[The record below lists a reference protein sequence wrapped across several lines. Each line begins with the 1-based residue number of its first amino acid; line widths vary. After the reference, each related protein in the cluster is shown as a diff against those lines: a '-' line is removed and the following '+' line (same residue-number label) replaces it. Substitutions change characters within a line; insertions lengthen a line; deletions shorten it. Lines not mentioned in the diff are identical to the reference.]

1 MKRYLPLLFAA
12 ALCLLSGCGGR
23 SVTTRLVISSMGV
36 DCAASPLTAVL
47 EIIKEEQNELMT
59 VQGESFAE
67 LFSAAE
73 RQSGEQLYLGALQ
86 SIVFSG
92 IADGSTLRAYLFSL
106 MADGRIAPNI
116 QIALCDDALS
126 VLSEDITGDDITA
139 LLTCRYTDCRSCGL
153 KEFINLL
160 DGEGRD
166 GLLPWLST
174 EEGKLRESGF
184 LPTGSSD
191 YTEPL
196 PPDDLCRLLLRRTDE
211 TRRALSVDGSE
222 VTVLLRRLAVSGV
235 RYEQRETEV
244 NLSAE
249 VTVQAVNGT
258 VPTRAALET
267 ALRNDLLKQLEMLE
281 NTVMHSRRSDILGLA
296 ARAALAGFDAD
307 AIDLSRITFVP
318 RFVLRDPRGLLA

>member
-92 IADGSTLRAYLFSL
+92 IADGST
-106 MADGRIAPNI
+106 APNT

-249 VTVQAVNGT
+249 VSVQAVNGT

>member
-23 SVTTRLVISSMGV
+23 SVTTRLVISSIGV
-36 DCAASPLTAVL
+36 DCADSPLTAVL

-59 VQGESFAE
+59 VQGKSFAE

-106 MADGRIAPNI
+106 MADGRIAPNT

-126 VLSEDITGDDITA
+126 LFSEEITGDDITA
-139 LLTCRYTDCRSCGL
+139 LLTCRYTDCRTCSL
-153 KEFINLL
+153 KELINLL
-160 DGEGRD
+160 DGVGRD

-174 EEGKLRESGF
+174 EDGELRESGF

-191 YTEPL
+191 YTDPL
-196 PPDDLCRLLLRRTDE
+196 PPDDLCRLLLRRTNE
-211 TRRALSVDGSE
+211 TRETLSVGSAE
-222 VTVLLRRLAVSGV
+222 VTILLRRLAVSGV
-235 RYEQRETEV
+235 RLEAGGTEV
-244 NLSAE
+244 DLSAE
-249 VTVQAVNGT
+249 VTVQAMNGT
-258 VPTRAALET
+258 TPTRTALET
-267 ALRNDLLKQLEMLE
+267 ALRDDLRKQLETLE
-281 NTVMHSRRSDILGLA
+281 NTVIRARRSDILGLA

-307 AIDLSRITFVP
+307 AIDLSHITFVP

>member
-1 MKRYLPLLFAA
+1 MSETIAA
-12 ALCLLSGCGGR
+12 IATGQQPCAIGILRLSGEATKTILDAVFFPANGR
-23 SVTTRLVISSMGV
+23 LMS
-36 DCAASPLTAVL
+36 
-47 EIIKEEQNELMT
+47 EQQPRTM
-59 VQGESFAE
+59 VYGH
-67 LFSAAE
+67 
-73 RQSGEQLYLGALQ
+73 
-86 SIVFSG
+86 
-92 IADGSTLRAYLFSL
+92 
-106 MADGRIAPNI
+106 
-116 QIALCDDALS
+116 
-126 VLSEDITGDDITA
+126 
-139 LLTCRYTDCRSCGL
+139 
-153 KEFINLL
+153 LL

-196 PPDDLCRLLLRRTDE
+196 PPDDLCRLLLHRTDE